1 MYVWSTRLVIALL
14 SLFTLFIVLF
24 FFQGTQLDPSTLKT
38 HTTRWIL
45 ANYVGLVIW
54 IFVWMVDQARG
65 RAKNVLLWL
74 GPFILAPLPT
84 LMLFVL
90 ALQRRM
96 Q

>member
-1 MYVWSTRLVIALL
+1 
-14 SLFTLFIVLF
+14 
-24 FFQGTQLDPSTLKT
+24 
-38 HTTRWIL
+38 
-45 ANYVGLVIW
+45 VGLVIW

-65 RAKNVLLWL
+65 RGKNVLLWL